1 MREKGGDNA
10 TRRSFR
16 AALAPLAATTKIC
29 VKCSESGNWRRRAM
43 DESLYYVGVA
53 LAVWFV
59 LAYLAL
65 PTIWRRAERQKML
78 AGFEMVTR
86 TRQGIAG
93 DPINFG
99 LVGDEAEVLWAFH
112 TAGWTLAES
121 VTLRSSIKIAG
132 SVALRRADPA
142 APVSPLLY
150 DGRVEDLAFELPDGV
165 SAAHR
170 HHIRF
175 WRVGEKLFH
184 DRPLWL
190 ASASYDRS
198 VGLSHLTLQVTHH
211 IGADLDAERDF
222 VGKSL
227 GKAGAIDSFFQIQGV
242 GPTLSGR
249 NGGGDR
255 YFTDGDAL
263 IGVVP
268 ENGRLR
274 QGEPVAPDNP
284 PHIDLQSAIIHA
296 LGGR

>member
-1 MREKGGDNA
+1 MRQG
-10 TRRSFR
+10 
-16 AALAPLAATTKIC
+16 
-29 VKCSESGNWRRRAM
+29 
-43 DESLYYVGVA
+43 LYYLGVI
-53 LAVWFV
+53 LAVWLV

-65 PTIWRRAERQKML
+65 PTIWKRAERQKRL

-86 TRQGIAG
+86 TSQGIAG

-99 LVGDEAEVLWAFH
+99 LVGDEREVLCAFRA
-112 TAGWTLAES
+112 AGWTLADS
-121 VTLRSSIKIAG
+121 VTLRSSIAIAG
-132 SVALRRADPA
+132 SVVLRRPDLA
-142 APVSPLLY
+142 APVSPLYY
-150 DGRVEDLAFELPDGV
+150 DKRVEDLAFELPDGD

-170 HHIRF
+170 HHIRL
-175 WRVGEKLFH
+175 WRVGDKLFH

-211 IGADLDAERDF
+211 IGPDLDAERDF

-227 GKAGAIDSFFQIQGV
+227 GKAGAIDSFFQIEGV
-242 GPTLSGR
+242 GPTLRGR

-263 IGVVP
+263 IGVLA
-268 ENGRLR
+268 ENCQLH
-274 QGEPVAPDNP
+274 QGEPVAPPDNP

-296 LGGR
+296 LGGW